1 MRTGKS
7 RMTTHRHNTP
17 SKPLQE
23 DCRAVCLELGIRFFD
38 EIPDHLL
45 DPALVAKVPVEW
57 AQAHALLPVR
67 WEGRVAVL
75 TSDPAVSAR
84 QEELALLLGVDLLP
98 LGARIEDIRAAINR
112 CYEKKSE
119 TAEGFLRDM
128 QARETGETPDDVRSD
143 DLLRAAGGDAP
154 VTQLVNLILLDAL
167 KARASDIHI
176 EPFDNHIRVRYR
188 VDGVL
193 YQQSAPPKHL
203 ERALV
208 SRLKVMSHM
217 DIAERRLPQDGQAR
231 VRIGEREID
240 IRVSTLP
247 VAEGERVVLRLLNR
261 DSSRVTLHD
270 LGMPPV
276 VLEPFQR
283 LLEEPHGLI
292 IVSGPTG
299 SGKTTTLYAA
309 IRQTDTTGR
318 NVLTIEE
325 PIEYQLP
332 EIGQMQVKAK
342 IGLTFARGLRH
353 MLRQDPDVILIGET
367 RDAETAEIAVRG
379 ALTGHLVLTTLH
391 TNDAPSAVVRM
402 MDIGVEP
409 YLLAA
414 SLRGVL
420 SQRLV
425 RRLCPHCRVPAVA
438 SEADLRALG
447 SAARR
452 IGDRALWAAGTG
464 CDACLKGFMGRVG
477 IFELYMIDE
486 AAQSVIRH
494 GADAAEKLRVMPGV
508 CRISLVEDGLDK
520 ALAGETSLSEVLY
533 VVGRVA

>member
-1 MRTGKS
+1 MI
-7 RMTTHRHNTP
+7 
-17 SKPLQE
+17 
-23 DCRAVCLELGIRFFD
+23 CLELGVRFLE
-38 EIPDHLL
+38 EIPDQLF
-45 DPALVAKVPVEW
+45 DPALVARVPVEW
-57 AQAHALLPVR
+57 ARTHALLPVR
-67 WEGRVAVL
+67 WEERVAVL
-75 TSDPAVSAR
+75 TADPTLSAR
-84 QEELALLLGVDLLP
+84 QEELSLLLGMDLIP
-98 LGARIEDIRAAINR
+98 LGARIEDIRAAIDR

-128 QARETGETPDDVRSD
+128 DAHDTGEAPVDMRGE
-143 DLLRAAGGDAP
+143 DLLRVAGGDAP
-154 VTQLVNLILLDAL
+154 VTQLVNLILLEAL

-193 YQQSAPPKHL
+193 YEQSAPPKHM

-247 VAEGERVVLRLLNR
+247 VAEGERVVLRLLSR
-261 DSSRVTLHD
+261 ESSRVTLQD
-270 LGMPPV
+270 LGMPPA
-276 VLEPFQR
+276 VLDPFQR

-402 MDIGVEP
+402 MDIGVES

-425 RRLCPHCRVPAVA
+425 RRLCPHCRVPAAV
-438 SEADLRALG
+438 SGDDLKALG

-452 IGDRALWAAGTG
+452 IEGRKLWSAGPG
-464 CDACLKGFMGRVG
+464 CAACLKGYLGRIG
-477 IFELYMIDE
+477 IFEMYMIDD
-486 AAQSVIRH
+486 AAQAVIRH
-494 GADAAEKLRVMPGV
+494 GVDAAEKLRVMPGV
-508 CRISLVEDGLDK
+508 CRVSLVEDGLDK
-520 ALAGETSLSEVLY
+520 ALAGETSLSEVLF
-533 VVGRVA
+533 VVVRVA